1 MVSIYQ
7 SFHFSVY
14 FIVSTHLTYT
24 QTAPIIKVTCT
35 CANLVVQGDFQIH
48 LIGILSVSV
57 MDSSEML
64 FVDVL
69 YVVVVVVVDTVPAN
83 MFPLVCIFQNS
94 L

>member
-7 SFHFSVY
+7 SFSAY

-24 QTAPIIKVTCT
+24 QTVRKIKVTCT
-35 CANLVVQGDFQIH
+35 CANLVVQDDFQIH

-64 FVDVL
+64 YVDVL
-69 YVVVVVVVDTVPAN
+69 YVVVVVDTVPAN
-83 MFPLVCIFQNS
+83 MLPLVCIFQNS